1 MTGMLNNRVAI
12 VIENKATNNNTLLVS
27 PNIARGF
34 TEIFNKNPK
43 SIPATVVNNE
53 LSLKIES

>member
-1 MTGMLNNRVAI
+1 MTGMLNNRV
-12 VIENKATNNNTLLVS
+12 VTVMENKATSNNTLLVS
-27 PNIARGF
+27 PITARGF

>member
-1 MTGMLNNRVAI
+1 MLNNRVAI